1 MNKNAD
7 IIMNKNVVVLTCF
20 NVFAILYIG
29 VFCNAVATVKI
40 INIFIEMEIRMFTNV
55 LDYLDNS
62 VRLYGEKLALSDSKN
77 QVTYNELNEKARA
90 VGSALMAKSATK
102 NSPVV
107 VFIDRNIE
115 SVISFMGIVMSGN
128 FYVPVD
134 RQLPVKRVELIVN
147 TLQPKAAVIWEK
159 DNKILDEIGFE
170 GVRLVYDE
178 AVTHQVN
185 PEALALVRE
194 RAIDTDPLYAIFTSG
209 STGVPKGVL
218 VCHRSVIDLI
228 ENFTETFDFDDTLV
242 FGNQAPFDF
251 DVSVKDIYSCIR
263 NGASMHVIPKLF
275 FSFPAKLINCINE
288 RKINTIIWATSALR
302 IIENLNALEKKLPET
317 LRTIMFS
324 GEVMPNKVLN
334 YWRNKLPDVNYVNLY
349 GPTEITCNCLYYKVD
364 RPFRDEEALPIGI
377 PFKNTDILLL
387 DGDELVTQVGVKGE
401 ICVRGTSLAHGY
413 YNNPEKTAEAFCQN
427 PLNKAYPEL
436 IYRTGDLAKY
446 GEDGQIYF
454 VSRKDYQIKHMGHRI
469 ELSEVEIAIN
479 SLPYIEAGCCIY
491 DKANEHIVLFYQS
504 ASECERDIM
513 IDAGKL
519 LPKYMLPN
527 RMIHFT
533 ALPMTKN
540 AKIDR
545 VKLKGEYLDND

>member
-1 MNKNAD
+1 M
-7 IIMNKNVVVLTCF
+7 L
-20 NVFAILYIG
+20 
-29 VFCNAVATVKI
+29 
-40 INIFIEMEIRMFTNV
+40 TNV
-55 LDYLDNS
+55 LDYLDKS
-62 VRLYGEKLALSDSKN
+62 VSLYGDKVVLSDSKN
-77 QVTYNELNEKARA
+77 EATYNELGERSDAI
-90 VGSALMAKSATK
+90 GSAIIEKSGTK

-115 SVISFMGIVMSGN
+115 SVISFMGIAKSGN

-134 RQLPVKRVELIVN
+134 RQLPVKRVELIIN

-159 DNKILDEIGFE
+159 DNKILDEIGFAGE
-170 GVRLVYDE
+170 RLLYDE
-178 AVTHQVN
+178 VICHEIN
-185 PEALALVRE
+185 KEALADVRAK
-194 RAIDTDPLYAIFTSG
+194 AIDTDPLYAIFTSG

-228 ENFTETFDFDDTLV
+228 ENFAETFDFDDTRV

-263 NGASMHVIPKLF
+263 NGGSMHVIPKLF
-275 FSFPAKLINCINE
+275 FSFPAKLIACINE

-302 IIENLNALEKKLPET
+302 IIENLNALEKTLPET
-317 LRTIMFS
+317 LKTIMFS

-334 YWRNKLPDVNYVNLY
+334 YWREKLPDVNYVNLY

-364 RPFRDEEALPIGI
+364 RPFKDEEALPIGVA
-377 PFKNTDILLL
+377 FKNTDILLL
-387 DGDELVTQVGVKGE
+387 DGDELITEADVKGE

-413 YNNPEKTAEAFCQN
+413 YNNPEKTVEAFCQN

-446 GEDGQIYF
+446 GEDGLFYF

-479 SLPYIEAGCCIY
+479 SLPYIDAGCCIY
-491 DKANEHIVLFYQS
+491 DKPNEQIVLFYQS
-504 ASECERDIM
+504 ESECDRDIM
-513 IDAGKL
+513 KDAGKL

-527 RMIHFT
+527 RFLHFT
-533 ALPMTKN
+533 QLPMTKN

-545 VKLKGEYLDND
+545 VKLAEELQG

>member
-1 MNKNAD
+1 M
-7 IIMNKNVVVLTCF
+7 L
-20 NVFAILYIG
+20 
-29 VFCNAVATVKI
+29 
-40 INIFIEMEIRMFTNV
+40 TNV

-62 VRLYGEKLALSDSKN
+62 VRLHSDKVVLSDSKN
-77 QVTYNELNEKARA
+77 EVTYSELNERARA
-90 VGSALMAKSATK
+90 IGSAIIKKSGTK

-115 SVISFMGIVMSGN
+115 SVISFMGIAMSGN

-159 DNKILDEIGFE
+159 DNKILDEIGFTGE
-170 GVRLVYDE
+170 RLLYDE
-178 AVTHQVN
+178 AITH
-185 PEALALVRE
+185 EIDGSALALVRE

-228 ENFTETFDFDDTLV
+228 ENFAETFGFDETRV

-251 DVSVKDIYSCIR
+251 DVSVKDIYSCLR

-275 FSFPAKLINCINE
+275 FSFPAKLIACINE

-302 IIENLNALEKKLPET
+302 IIENLNALEKTLPET
-317 LRTIMFS
+317 LRTVMFS

-334 YWRNKLPDVNYVNLY
+334 YWRNKLPDVSYVNLY

-364 RPFRDEEALPIGI
+364 RPFKDEEALPIGV

-387 DGDELVTQVGVKGE
+387 DGDELITQPGIKGE
-401 ICVRGTSLAHGY
+401 VCVRGTSLAHGY

-446 GEDGQIYF
+446 GEDGLFYF

-479 SLPYIEAGCCIY
+479 SLPYIDAGCCIY
-491 DKANEHIVLFYQS
+491 DKPNEQIVLFYQS
-504 ASECERDIM
+504 ENECDRDILK
-513 IDAGKL
+513 DAGKL

-527 RMIHFT
+527 RMMHF
-533 ALPMTKN
+533 AELPMTKN

-545 VKLKGEYLDND
+545 VKLKGDYLDND

>member
-1 MNKNAD
+1 M
-7 IIMNKNVVVLTCF
+7 L
-20 NVFAILYIG
+20 
-29 VFCNAVATVKI
+29 
-40 INIFIEMEIRMFTNV
+40 TNV
-55 LDYLDNS
+55 LDYLDRS
-62 VRLYGEKLALSDSKN
+62 VSLYADKIALSDSKN
-77 QVTYNELNEKARA
+77 EATYAEFGEKSDAI
-90 VGSALMAKSATK
+90 GSAIIERSGTK

-115 SVISFMGIVMSGN
+115 SVISFMGIAKSGN
-128 FYVPVD
+128 FYVPID
-134 RQLPVKRVELIVN
+134 RQLPVKRVELIVE
-147 TLQPKAAVIWEK
+147 TLQPKAAVIWDK
-159 DNKILDEIGFE
+159 DNRILDEISFSGE
-170 GVRLVYDE
+170 RILYEDAISHE
-178 AVTHQVN
+178 VN
-185 PEALALVRE
+185 AAALKAVRE
-194 RAIDTDPLYAIFTSG
+194 MAIDTDPLYAIFTSG

-228 ENFTETFDFDDTLV
+228 ENFAETFDFDDTRV

-263 NGASMHVIPKLF
+263 NGGSMHVIPKLF
-275 FSFPAKLINCINE
+275 FSFPAKLIACINE

-302 IIENLNALEKKLPET
+302 IIENLNALEKTLPET

-364 RPFRDEEALPIGI
+364 RPFNDEDALPIGVA
-377 PFKNTDILLL
+377 FKNTDILLL
-387 DGDELVTQVGVKGE
+387 DGDTLITEPGVKGE

-446 GEDGQIYF
+446 GEDGLIYF

-479 SLPYIEAGCCIY
+479 SLPYIDAGCCIY
-491 DKANEHIVLFYQS
+491 DKPNEQIVLFYQS
-504 ASECERDIM
+504 ANECERDIM
-513 IDAGKL
+513 KDGTKL
-519 LPKYMLPN
+519 LPKYMMPN
-527 RMIHFT
+527 RFIHFT
-533 ALPMTKN
+533 ELPMTKN

-545 VKLKGEYLDND
+545 VKLKGEYLDNDND

>member
-1 MNKNAD
+1 M
-7 IIMNKNVVVLTCF
+7 L
-20 NVFAILYIG
+20 
-29 VFCNAVATVKI
+29 
-40 INIFIEMEIRMFTNV
+40 TNV
-55 LDYLDNS
+55 LDYLDKS
-62 VRLYGEKLALSDSKN
+62 VRLHEGKTVLSDSKN
-77 QVTYNELNEKARA
+77 EATYGELYSCAKAI
-90 VGSALMAKSATK
+90 GSAIAEKSGTK
-102 NSPVV
+102 NSPVL

-115 SVISFMGIVMSGN
+115 SVISFFGVAMSGN

-134 RQLPVKRVELIVN
+134 RQLPVKRIELIVK
-147 TLQPKAAVIWEK
+147 TLDPKAAIVWDK
-159 DNKILDEIGFE
+159 DIKILDEIGFTGE
-170 GVRLVYDE
+170 RLFYTE
-178 AVTHQVN
+178 AITHPVN
-185 PEALALVRE
+185 EERLATIRKN
-194 RAIDTDPLYAIFTSG
+194 AIDTDPLYAIFTSG

-228 ENFTETFDFDDTLV
+228 ENFAETFDFDETRV

-275 FSFPAKLINCINE
+275 FSFPAKLIACINE
-288 RKINTIIWATSALR
+288 RKIDTIIWATSALR
-302 IIENLNALEKKLPET
+302 IIENLNALEKTLPET
-317 LRTIMFS
+317 LKTIMFS

-334 YWRNKLPDVNYVNLY
+334 YWRNKLPHVNYVNLY

-377 PFKNTDILLL
+377 PFRNTDILLL
-387 DGDELVTQVGVKGE
+387 DGDELVTAPDVKGE

-427 PLNKAYPEL
+427 PLNKVYPEL

-446 GEDGQIYF
+446 GEDGNFYF

-479 SLPYIEAGCCIY
+479 SLPYIDAGCCIY
-491 DKANEHIVLFYQS
+491 DKSNEQIVLFYQS
-504 ASECERDIM
+504 ENECERDIM
-513 IDAGKL
+513 KDGTKL
-519 LPKYMLPN
+519 LPKYMMPN
-527 RMIHFT
+527 RFIHFT
-533 ALPMTKN
+533 QLPMTKN

-545 VKLKGEYLDND
+545 VRLKGEYLGND

>member
-1 MNKNAD
+1 M
-7 IIMNKNVVVLTCF
+7 L
-20 NVFAILYIG
+20 
-29 VFCNAVATVKI
+29 
-40 INIFIEMEIRMFTNV
+40 TNV
-55 LDYLDNS
+55 LDYLDRS
-62 VRLYGEKLALSDSKN
+62 VSVYPDKTVLSDSKN
-77 QVTYNELNEKARA
+77 EVTYRQLGELSDAI
-90 VGSALMAKSATK
+90 GSAVIDKSGTK

-115 SVISFMGIVMSGN
+115 SVISFMGIAKSGN
-128 FYVPVD
+128 FYVPID
-134 RQLPVKRVELIVN
+134 RQLPVKRVELIVK
-147 TLQPKAAVIWEK
+147 TLEPKAAVIWEK

-170 GVRLVYDE
+170 GERLVYNE
-178 AVTHQVN
+178 VISHEIN
-185 PEALALVRE
+185 REALADVRAK
-194 RAIDTDPLYAIFTSG
+194 AIDTDPLYAIFTSG

-228 ENFTETFDFDDTLV
+228 ENFAETFDFDDTRV

-263 NGASMHVIPKLF
+263 NGGSMFVIPKLF
-275 FSFPAKLINCINE
+275 FSFPAKLIACLNE

-302 IIENLNALEKKLPET
+302 IVENLNALESNIPET
-317 LRTIMFS
+317 LRTVMFS

-334 YWRNKLPDVNYVNLY
+334 YWRNKLPEVNFVNLY

-364 RPFRDEEALPIGI
+364 RPYKDEDALPIGVA
-377 PFKNTDILLL
+377 FRNTDILLL
-387 DGDELVTQVGVKGE
+387 DGDTLITEPGVKGE

-436 IYRTGDLAKY
+436 IYRTGDLARY
-446 GEDGQIYF
+446 GEDGLFYF

-479 SLPYIEAGCCIY
+479 SLPYIDAGCCIY
-491 DKANEHIVLFYQS
+491 DEKNEQIVLFYQS
-504 ASECERDIM
+504 AQECERDILK
-513 IDAGKL
+513 DGTKL
-519 LPKYMLPN
+519 LPKYMMPN
-527 RMIHFT
+527 RYIHFT
-533 ALPMTKN
+533 ELPMTKN

-545 VKLKGEYLDND
+545 VRLKGEYLADE